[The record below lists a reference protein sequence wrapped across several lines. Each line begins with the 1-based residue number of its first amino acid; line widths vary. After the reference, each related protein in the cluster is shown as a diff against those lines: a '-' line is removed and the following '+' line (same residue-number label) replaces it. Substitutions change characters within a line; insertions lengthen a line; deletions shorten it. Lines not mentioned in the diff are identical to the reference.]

1 MLILLT
7 NDDGIQAPGLNVLRK
22 TLSEIAE
29 IVVVAPDRERSAT
42 GHGITVYYP
51 IRVDEFCFID
61 GKERGWVVD
70 GTPADSVKLAI
81 CALLDRPPDLVVS
94 GINRGPNLGT
104 DVLYS
109 GTVSAALEGTVLGV
123 PSLAVSLDT
132 YESQADYSYAA
143 AFTREL
149 CEHLLKEGLS
159 PDILLNINV
168 PALPPHKI
176 AGVKFTKL
184 GIRRYDDVFTARKD
198 PRGKTYFWLAGE
210 VVDEEQDEDTDVMAV
225 KNRFV
230 SITPLHFDLT
240 NYRFLRLMREKWKD
254 FAIGLRGY
262 EEQTGQ
268 AGKG

>member
-1 MLILLT
+1 MRVLLT
-7 NDDGIQAPGLNVLRK
+7 NDDGIQAPGLDALRK
-22 TLSEIAE
+22 ALGEIAE

-51 IRVDEFCFID
+51 IRVDEFCFVD
-61 GKERGWVVD
+61 GCGQGWVVD

-109 GTVSAALEGTVLGV
+109 GTVSAALEGAVLGI

-132 YESQADYSYAA
+132 YDSQADYSYAA
-143 AFTREL
+143 TFTRDL
-149 CEHLLKEGLS
+149 CQHLLEGGLS
-159 PDILLNINV
+159 PDILLNINI
-168 PALPPHKI
+168 PALPSQEI

-210 VVDEEQDEDTDVMAV
+210 VIDEEQDEDTDVMAV
-225 KNRFV
+225 KNNYI

-240 NYRFLRLMREKWKD
+240 NYQLLQRLRSQWQD
-254 FAIGLRGY
+254 FIISR
-262 EEQTGQ
+262 
-268 AGKG
+268 